1 MRLLLLAA
9 CLAAPLSAQLHFG
22 VKGGIPLNDAI
33 DAMGSYRSDFKRFT
47 IGPVAEF
54 SFPMGFEIE
63 AGLLYKR
70 PGYSDGMNNVGGRSW
85 ELPLLLKYKAGA
97 GIFRPYLGAGPNF
110 RWLGGDGFLRD
121 TESSKGIALTGG
133 IALHGGLGRLSAEM
147 RYTHWNNQ
155 GFTAGNVARSVMSF
169 SKNQAEFLLGLTF

>member
-9 CLAAPLSAQLHFG
+9 LAAAPLCAQLHFG

-33 DAMGSYRSDFKRFT
+33 DAAENYRSDFKRFT

-54 SFPMGFEIE
+54 SFPLGIE
-63 AGLLYKR
+63 LEADLLYKR
-70 PGYSDGMNNVGGRSW
+70 PGYNDGLNNVGGRSW

-97 GIFRPYLGAGPNF
+97 GFLRPFLGAGPNF
-110 RWLGGDGFLRD
+110 RWLGGDGFFRT

-133 IALHGGLGRLSAEM
+133 IALQGGLGRLSAEI